1 MPKCASAW
9 HLSSSGSNV
18 FLIFRGASGTGIWNC
33 GNFREQANSRARRF
47 LPRFAFA
54 SLLEPSI
61 IVSHARLSS
70 QLHCVLGVLLLAIC
84 STSSVSAGG
93 VTVITHGFNSNV
105 TDWII
110 PMAGKMGGYPGFP
123 GTTYSCY
130 EVSITRNG
138 SGQYV
143 TTASLIAGPAPLL
156 IDSGEIVVKLDW
168 STLSSLGGP
177 STTTIAQVAAGAL
190 LSTTLIPEMGGRP
203 LAELPLHLIGH
214 SRGGSVITEMARLL
228 GAQGIWVDQVTT
240 LDPRPVSAFGD
251 ASVTSWS
258 NVLFADNF
266 WQDMGDGLI
275 VPNGQSVFGA
285 YNRKL
290 LNLSGGYSSSHSD
303 VHLWYHGTIDL
314 ATPTSDTQANIT
326 ASQRSTWWTAP
337 EMSGAATGFF
347 YSLIGG
353 GDRLSNLEPAGTG
366 TGMIRDGF
374 NKNWDLGGGLAA
386 NRTALPA
393 NAGLWPNAIRFDL
406 INTNTVAAGESFDVA
421 LYHQEG
427 TGGGGGIGLEIFL
440 DADFNPYN
448 GNETAVDQ
456 EMLSRTGTGTVSLN
470 ALNPIVDATVVP
482 PGTYAVCARL
492 NGDGYTRYLYAPQ
505 LLVVTPSLQAPSIDA
520 ASLALSGGVMHFN
533 VLGFPGQLVTV
544 EASSNLTDWAPLQT
558 HTFTG
563 TVWVF
568 TDANAGNFTRRF
580 YRAALGP

>member
-1 MPKCASAW
+1 MPRS
-9 HLSSSGSNV
+9 HLSSCLRCFSGAV
-18 FLIFRGASGTGIWNC
+18 G
-33 GNFREQANSRARRF
+33 
-47 LPRFAFA
+47 
-54 SLLEPSI
+54 
-61 IVSHARLSS
+61 
-70 QLHCVLGVLLLAIC
+70 LAIC
-84 STSSVSAGG
+84 LINSALAGG

-130 EVSITRNG
+130 QISITRNG

-143 TTASLIAGPAPLL
+143 TTATLIGGAPPLS

-177 STTTIAQVAAGAL
+177 STTTIAQNAVNAL
-190 LSTTLIPEMGGRP
+190 LSTNLIPEMGGRP

-214 SRGGSVITEMARLL
+214 SRGGSVITEMARFL
-228 GAQGIWVDQVTT
+228 GGQGIWVDQVTT

-251 ASVTSWS
+251 ASVTTWT

-266 WQDMGDGLI
+266 WQDMGDGLF
-275 VPNGQSVFGA
+275 VPNGQAVFGS

-314 ATPTSDTQANIT
+314 ATPASDTQASIT
-326 ASQRSTWWTAP
+326 ASQRSTWWTAA

-353 GDRLSNLEPAGTG
+353 GDRLSNVEPAGAG

-374 NKNWDLGGGLAA
+374 NKNWDLGGGVAA

-406 INTNTVAAGESFDVA
+406 INANTIAAGESFDIA
-421 LYHQEG
+421 LHHQDG
-427 TGGGGGIGLEIFL
+427 TGGGGDIDLEIFL

-448 GNETAVDQ
+448 GNETDVDQ
-456 EMLSRTGTGTVSLN
+456 EMLSRTGTSTVSLN
-470 ALNPIVDATVVP
+470 MLNVIADAAIVP
-482 PGTYAVCARL
+482 PGTYAVYARL
-492 NGDGYTRYLYAPQ
+492 NGDGHTRYLYAPQ

-520 ASLALSGGVMHFN
+520 TSLALSSGVMHFN
-533 VLGFPGQLVTV
+533 VHGFPGQQVNV
-544 EASSNLTDWAPLQT
+544 EASSDLISWAPLQT

-563 TVWVF
+563 TVWEF
-568 TDANAGNFTRRF
+568 TDPNAGNFSKRF
-580 YRAALGP
+580 YRAALAATLSY